1 MDVTSKSTWRDGG
14 LHLKGYQ
21 RICALI
27 IIIFLASVALQS
39 CARTRGL
46 QEYRKDIFALDTWVN
61 IRIYAG
67 KEGPD
72 ILDKA
77 IRRIE
82 EIENRM
88 SVTIPDS
95 DVSRIN
101 SNAGKQPVKVHDDT
115 FEVIKKALEYAEISN
130 GAFDITIYPIVK
142 LWGIT
147 SEHPRVPSNAEIR
160 DKLRF
165 VDYRNVVLDEDE
177 KTVYLKKP
185 GMGIDLG
192 AIAKGYAADEV
203 ARILREEG
211 VVHAL
216 INMGGNMVAMGG
228 KPNGQPWR
236 IGIQDPRAEGARRHI
251 AIIEVMDGS
260 VVSSGDYERYIV
272 DIYKK
277 TGKRYHHIFDP
288 STGYPANSGLMAT
301 TVVAPNSIDADA
313 LSTTVFVMG
322 VERGLELVDKLE
334 GIDALA
340 ITFDKKIYTSKG
352 LKGKL
357 IVNDK
362 EYELQP

>member
-1 MDVTSKSTWRDGG
+1 MKR
-14 LHLKGYQ
+14 YQ
-21 RICALI
+21 RIRALI
-27 IIIFLASVALQS
+27 IAIFLLGVALQG
-39 CARTRGL
+39 CARTAGP
-46 QEYRKDIFALDTWVN
+46 QEYRKDIFALNTWVN
-61 IRIYAG
+61 IRIYTG

-77 IRRIE
+77 IKRIE

-88 SVTIPDS
+88 SVTIQDS

-130 GAFDITIYPIVK
+130 GVFDITIYPIVK

-147 SEHPRVPSNAEIR
+147 SEHPRVPTEAEIQ

-165 VDYRNVVLDEDE
+165 VDYRNVVLNEAE
-177 KTVYLKKP
+177 KTVYLKEP

-203 ARILREEG
+203 ARILKEEG

-216 INMGGNMVAMGG
+216 INMGGNVVAMGG

-236 IGIQDPRAEGARRHI
+236 IGVQDPRAEGARRHI

-260 VVSSGDYERYIV
+260 VVSSGDYERYFEEA
-272 DIYKK
+272 
-277 TGKRYHHIFDP
+277 GKRYHHIFDP

-357 IVNDK
+357 IVTDK

>member
-1 MDVTSKSTWRDGG
+1 MKR
-14 LHLKGYQ
+14 YRQ
-21 RICALI
+21 ICALVI
-27 IIIFLASVALQS
+27 AIFLLGAILQG
-39 CARTRGL
+39 CARATGVR
-46 QEYRKDIFALDTWVN
+46 EYHNDIFALNTWVN

-67 KEGPD
+67 KNGPD

-77 IRRIE
+77 IKRIE

-88 SVTIPDS
+88 SVTIQGS

-115 FEVIKKALEYAEISN
+115 FAVIKKALEYAEKSN

-147 SEHPRVPSNAEIR
+147 SEHPRVPTESEIQ
-160 DKLRF
+160 DKLEL
-165 VDYRNVVLDEDE
+165 VDYRNVVIDEEE
-177 KTVYLKKP
+177 KTVYLKEP

-203 ARILREEG
+203 ARILKKEG

-216 INMGGNMVAMGG
+216 INMGGNVVAMGG

-236 IGIQDPRAEGARRHI
+236 IGVQDPRAEGARRHI
-251 AIIEVMDGS
+251 AVIEVMDGS

-272 DIYKK
+272 DVYKK

-301 TVVAPNSIDADA
+301 TVVAPYSIDADA
-313 LSTTVFVMG
+313 LSTIVFIMG
-322 VERGLELVDKLE
+322 AERGLEIVEEME
-334 GIDALA
+334 GVDALA
-340 ITFDKKIYTSKG
+340 ITLDKKIYTSKG

-357 IVNDK
+357 IVTDK
-362 EYELQP
+362 EYELQQ

>member
-1 MDVTSKSTWRDGG
+1 MKKYRY
-14 LHLKGYQ
+14 LY
-21 RICALI
+21 ALI
-27 IIIFLASVALQS
+27 AAIFLLGSISQG
-39 CARTRGL
+39 CTRKKEPK
-46 QEYRKDIFALDTWVN
+46 EYHKDMFALNTWVN

-67 KEGPD
+67 ENGPD

-77 IRRIE
+77 AKRIE

-88 SVTIPDS
+88 SVTIRDS

-115 FEVIKKALEYAEISN
+115 LAVIKKALEYAEKSN

-147 SEHPRVPSNAEIR
+147 SEHPHIPTETEIR
-160 DKLRF
+160 DKLKF
-165 VDYRNVVLDEDE
+165 VDYRKIVLDEE
-177 KTVYLKKP
+177 KKTVYLKEP

-203 ARILREEG
+203 VRILKEEG

-216 INMGGNMVAMGG
+216 INMGGNVVAMGG

-272 DIYKK
+272 DVYKK

-288 STGYPANSGLMAT
+288 STGYPADSGLMAT
-301 TVVAPNSIDADA
+301 TVVATSSIDADA
-313 LSTTVFVMG
+313 LSTTVFIMG
-322 VERGLELVDKLE
+322 SEKGLKIIDELE
-334 GIDALA
+334 GIEALA
-340 ITFDKKIYTSKG
+340 ITLDKKIYVSKG
-352 LKGKL
+352 LKDKL
-357 IVNDK
+357 IVTDK
-362 EYELQP
+362 EYELQR